1 MQRKNSVLGR
11 PLPDASIPRNGFDRS
26 FTSKVN
32 WSAGMLLPVFCKFGL
47 KGSHNRINRRVF
59 MRTADVNTAAFE
71 RMDTH
76 IDFFAVPI
84 RYLWS
89 HYDNFYLNIND
100 TNSSALI
107 FDPEQYQIGSAN
119 LSIPTQVP
127 SFNLNLPSEPDWM
140 QDTYLIE
147 DGTPFRLGAIRL
159 LDMLGYGGD
168 IYFNSGSMSQQVNAL
183 PLLAY
188 QKIYYDHYRN
198 TAYENNNPY
207 AYNADFLY
215 IKDQAP
221 TYGSDDLANLL
232 HLRFI
237 NYRNDYYNN
246 LYPSLDYS
254 VSTPNGSD
262 WSIPG
267 SVVGAGS
274 NTTVIRGLVAPSNSG
289 ATITFSGF
297 PNRTTN
303 IAVGAQSLRALF
315 ALDKL
320 LRASAYAPKHVKN
333 QYEARF
339 GIKFPDYVGMESQRL
354 GSFMNDVVIGEVTA
368 TSNSQSEAGFQP
380 LGTIGGKGVGSA
392 QFEKDIEFN
401 LAEDSIIMG
410 IMYTIPRSSYDS
422 NFIEKFNLRQTRN
435 DFFQPEFMNL
445 GLQPMYRKEF
455 VFRNNTEINNTILGY
470 TERYIEDKLSVDVN
484 HGLFRKNGALSV
496 FTSHSNATQREG
508 NPTTNGVSYSYFK
521 VKPSDLNSIFMSAY
535 DGEQLN
541 DQFYGY
547 FEFKFFANQNMS
559 VQIRVSK

>member
-559 VQIRVSK
+559 VHGQPSL